1 MYKVIATKVGVSVSV
16 VIAGL
21 HYGAIGVNMAEDA
34 MRDQVE
40 KYKSKAIEY
49 VAVTNGYERSS
60 IHPDISDDEFTE
72 QECRKRKTSYALVRS
87 LIHVE
92 SGGRQDAESWVGAI
106 GTMQIMPSNAK
117 RCGVKKEELLNKRKN
132 IACGVQILSEELKT
146 YGGNTLE
153 ALWAYNGGPNA
164 VKVIRKCGP
173 YLSNGQFNVA
183 CLNAGCKEKDNKNP
197 LACGYYQSAQHAK
210 LVLQRLAS
218 GKEG

>member
-1 MYKVIATKVGVSVSV
+1 MYKVIATKVGVGVSV
-16 VIAGL
+16 VVAGL
-21 HYGAIGVNMAEDA
+21 HYGAFAVTMAEDA
-34 MRDQVE
+34 MRNQIE
-40 KYKSKAIEY
+40 KYKSQVIEY

-60 IHPDISDDEFTE
+60 IQPDISDDEFTK
-72 QECRKRKTSYALVRS
+72 QECGRRKTSYSLVRS

-92 SGGRQDAESWVGAI
+92 SGGKQDIESWVGAI
-106 GTMQIMPSNAK
+106 GTMQIMPANAK

-132 IACGVQILSEELKT
+132 IACGVQILSEELRT

-164 VKVIRKCGP
+164 VKAIRKCGP
-173 YLSNGQFNVA
+173 YLPNGQFNIA
-183 CLNAGCKEKDNKNP
+183 CLNAGCKDNKNP